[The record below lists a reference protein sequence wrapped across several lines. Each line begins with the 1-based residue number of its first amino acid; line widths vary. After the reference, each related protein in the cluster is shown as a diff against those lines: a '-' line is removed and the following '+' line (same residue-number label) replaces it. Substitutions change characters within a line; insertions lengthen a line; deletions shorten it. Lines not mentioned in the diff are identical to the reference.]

1 MKHYLIWI
9 PFLLVCPFVQGQ
21 INSVATEQ
29 STLLKGNYSFYAM
42 DPFQY
47 CYSVQAHVFRKTLDK
62 EYFEYKN
69 VSLGK
74 ITKVDIQ
81 NPLKLLLYYEDFN
94 TVILLDNQ
102 LNETQRIDFSLEKTP
117 LNVTAIGIASL
128 NQLWIY
134 NSLNQQLG
142 LYDYLKNTY
151 KTVGTPL
158 TAKIKHYTSD
168 FNTFTWIDENNQ
180 GYSCSIFGNIT
191 SLGAYPTGDQLQI
204 ISTTTVLLSEKEELY
219 IATRQRDNSWVKR
232 KLSIAEKRFEKFYYQ
247 GQNLTIFT
255 TEGIYNF
262 KIILP

>member
-1 MKHYLIWI
+1 MKQFFIFITFFFAWLIAH
-9 PFLLVCPFVQGQ
+9 GQ
-21 INSVATEQ
+21 NNAVAVEK
-29 STLLKGNYSFYAM
+29 STALAGNYSFYAI

-47 CYSVQAHVFRKTLDK
+47 CYSVQTHVFRKTLDK

-69 VSLGK
+69 VTLGK

-102 LNETQRIDFSLEKTP
+102 LNETQKINFSIENTP
-117 LNVTAIGIASL
+117 INVTAIGIASL

-134 NSLNQQLG
+134 NNLNQQIG

-158 TAKIKHYTSD
+158 TAKIKHYTTD
-168 FNTFTWIDENNQ
+168 FNTFLWIDENNQ

-191 SLGAYPTGDQLQI
+191 SLGEFPICDQLQI
-204 ISTTTVLLSEKEELY
+204 ISANTVLISQEEELFLL
-219 IATRQRDNSWVKR
+219 ARQSDNSWIKT
-232 KLSIAEKRFEKFYYQ
+232 KIPIAEKRFQNFYYQ

-255 TEGIYNF
+255 NEGISNF
-262 KIILP
+262 KIILQ